1 MVNELSFFLL
11 ISARTEKDCEPWS
24 KANLKCVTIATTPA
38 TTTLGTDEL
47 EHQ

>member
-1 MVNELSFFLL
+1 MSFLFFCLLVREQKKIVN
-11 ISARTEKDCEPWS
+11 PWS